1 MISGIYEEREVRYF
15 IGEKIKND
23 DMEEEESM
31 EEMNVGH

>member
-1 MISGIYEEREVRYF
+1 MISGICEEREVRFF